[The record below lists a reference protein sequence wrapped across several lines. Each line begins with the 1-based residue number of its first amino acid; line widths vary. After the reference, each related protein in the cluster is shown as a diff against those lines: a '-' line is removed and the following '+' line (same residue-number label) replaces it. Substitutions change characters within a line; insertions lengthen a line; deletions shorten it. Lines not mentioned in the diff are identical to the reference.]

1 MTIKEMMMSDIEER
15 MAAIKTE
22 MENRDADLDALTE
35 EVRQLKERRAELE
48 AQAEKRR
55 KLEDDVRENGVTTR
69 NLKDLGGEN
78 EAEARAKQFA
88 ETGKTNVKSE
98 EVRSVLVSGGKLAT
112 PTQVSGINDSVGKKV
127 SSIIDLVKIVNCT
140 GMGSNKVAYIDTDA
154 AAADGPDG
162 RRGGHEVK
170 SRPLDSSPSRRT
182 PWLFY
187 HTSQSRRKNR
197 HRLPISRRYTSRR

>member
-69 NLKDLGGEN
+69 KLKDLGGEN
-78 EAEARAKQFA
+78 EPRH
-88 ETGKTNVKSE
+88 GRKSLQRQE
-98 EVRSVLVSGGKLAT
+98 KPMSNQKKFVLF
-112 PTQVSGINDSVGKKV
+112 
-127 SSIIDLVKIVNCT
+127 
-140 GMGSNKVAYIDTDA
+140 
-154 AAADGPDG
+154 
-162 RRGGHEVK
+162 
-170 SRPLDSSPSRRT
+170 
-182 PWLFY
+182 W
-187 HTSQSRRKNR
+187 
-197 HRLPISRRYTSRR
+197 

>member
-69 NLKDLGGEN
+69 NLKDLGGTS
-78 EAEARAKQFA
+78 
-88 ETGKTNVKSE
+88 ETIC
-98 EVRSVLVSGGKLAT
+98 R
-112 PTQVSGINDSVGKKV
+112 D
-127 SSIIDLVKIVNCT
+127 
-140 GMGSNKVAYIDTDA
+140 
-154 AAADGPDG
+154 
-162 RRGGHEVK
+162 
-170 SRPLDSSPSRRT
+170 
-182 PWLFY
+182 
-187 HTSQSRRKNR
+187 RKNKYQ
-197 HRLPISRRYTSRR
+197 IRRSPFRPGKRREAGNADAGKRNQ

>member
-69 NLKDLGGEN
+69 KTLEEKMKPRHERNNLQRQE
-78 EAEARAKQFA
+78 KQMSNQ
-88 ETGKTNVKSE
+88 KKS
-98 EVRSVLVSGGKLAT
+98 V
-112 PTQVSGINDSVGKKV
+112 
-127 SSIIDLVKIVNCT
+127 
-140 GMGSNKVAYIDTDA
+140 
-154 AAADGPDG
+154 
-162 RRGGHEVK
+162 
-170 SRPLDSSPSRRT
+170 PS
-182 PWLFY
+182 W
-187 HTSQSRRKNR
+187 
-197 HRLPISRRYTSRR
+197 

>member
-69 NLKDLGGEN
+69 KLKDLGGEN
-78 EAEARAKQFA
+78 EAEARAKKFA

-112 PTQVSGINDSVGKKV
+112 PTQVSGINDSVGKKYQA
-127 SSIIDLVKIVNCT
+127 LLT
-140 GMGSNKVAYIDTDA
+140 
-154 AAADGPDG
+154 
-162 RRGGHEVK
+162 
-170 SRPLDSSPSRRT
+170 
-182 PWLFY
+182 W
-187 HTSQSRRKNR
+187 
-197 HRLPISRRYTSRR
+197 